1 MSDSA
6 NPQAQRVSAHL
17 AASRQTM
24 YQTMLPAKIGEW
36 AMQRLAAGDDFSRAA
51 LQAQAEQ
58 WCASANPVWQ
68 ELGGVLADWLAAN
81 SIPNK

>member
-36 AMQRLAAGDDFSRAA
+36 AM
-51 LQAQAEQ
+51 
-58 WCASANPVWQ
+58 
-68 ELGGVLADWLAAN
+68 
-81 SIPNK
+81 